1 MSKWSGPIGQFGY
14 FVFLLSLPLEAQ
26 SAEIPEIQ
34 TNHMEAAVAQ
44 LIDTTRARL
53 EKNLNSAE
61 AWGRLGMVS
70 HAHGLLQPAIVCYQ
84 QAAKQDSTDY
94 RWPYLAATA
103 LRNSNR
109 TDAIAYYAEAL
120 KLKSNDHV
128 LAVTYADTLIRNG
141 QYEDAQVLY
150 KAALPINEAQSFA
163 LIGLARIAYID
174 NDLVAAQTHLQNA
187 RQIDPN
193 DREIYT
199 LLAQVHMGL
208 GNEEAAKESEWLA
221 RTYPHA
227 KVLDAP
233 IIEAMHS
240 FAETAD
246 AFVARGKRKTEL
258 GDYRG
263 AESAFRQVLA
273 RRPGLAFDYGNLA
286 NVLARQGL
294 YAEALDYFERGLKI
308 NPNDVEMLSN
318 QSLALMANGQLD
330 HAGKKLL
337 KAIELDPNYGH
348 AHFNLGVLRY
358 RQRNYGE
365 AVEHFRDALSTNPA
379 LTQAYLN
386 LGTTHAAMGK
396 FQAAIDVWKQLE
408 RIEPNNASLI
418 FNISLGWLRLGQD
431 AKASSALRKAF
442 DLEPNNKQIATT
454 LIKLL
459 ATSQRHSVRDVLQ
472 AITFAERLYTS
483 RPRDPVV
490 ADLLAIAFA
499 ANGNFDRA
507 VRYSEIALEFGK
519 ADRKFAN
526 EVRSRLER
534 YRRKVTF

>member
-1 MSKWSGPIGQFGY
+1 MSKWSGPIGQFGC
-14 FVFLLSLPLEAQ
+14 FIFLLSLPLEAQ

-44 LIDTTRARL
+44 LIDMTRARL

-308 NPNDVEMLSN
+308 NSNDVEMLSN

-358 RQRNYGE
+358 RQHNYGE
-365 AVEHFRDALSTNPA
+365 ALEHFSNAVSADPA
-379 LTQAYLN
+379 LTQTYLN
-386 LGTTHAAMGK
+386 LGTTYVAMGK

-408 RIEPNNASLI
+408 RIQPNNASLI
-418 FNISLGWLRLGQD
+418 FNIGLGWLRRGQD

-507 VRYSEIALEFGK
+507 VRYSEIALEFGR

>member
-386 LGTTHAAMGK
+386 LGTTYAAMGK

>member
-1 MSKWSGPIGQFGY
+1 
-14 FVFLLSLPLEAQ
+14 
-26 SAEIPEIQ
+26 
-34 TNHMEAAVAQ
+34 MEAAVVQ
-44 LIDTTRARL
+44 LIDTTRAHL

-61 AWGRLGMVS
+61 AWGRLGMAS
-70 HAHGLLQPAIVCYQ
+70 HAHGLLQTAIACYQ
-84 QAAKQDSTDY
+84 QAAKRDSTDY

-128 LAVTYADTLIRNG
+128 LAITYADMLTRNG
-141 QYEDAQVLY
+141 RYGEAQLLYEGV
-150 KAALPINEAQSFA
+150 LPINEAQSFA

-199 LLAQVHMGL
+199 LLAQIHMSL

-227 KVLDAP
+227 NVLDAP

-246 AFVARGKRKTEL
+246 AFVVRGKRKTEL

-286 NVLARQGL
+286 NVLSRQGQ
-294 YAEALDYFERGLKI
+294 YAEALEYFERGLKI
-308 NPNDVEMLSN
+308 NPNNVEMLSN
-318 QSLALMANGQLD
+318 QSLALMADDQLD
-330 HAGKKLL
+330 RAGKKLI

-358 RQRNYGE
+358 RQRDYGE
-365 AVEHFRDALSTNPA
+365 AVEHFGDALSTNPA

-386 LGTTHAAMGK
+386 LGTTYAAMGK
-396 FQAAIDVWKQLE
+396 FPAAIDVWKQLE
-408 RIEPNNASLI
+408 RIQPNNSSLI
-418 FNISLGWLRLGQD
+418 FNIGLGWLRLGQD

-442 DLEPNNKQIATT
+442 NLEPNNKQIATT

-459 ATSQRHSVRDVLQ
+459 ATSERHSVRDIPQ
-472 AITFAERLYTS
+472 AITFAERLYS
-483 RPRDPVV
+483 SSPHDPVV

-499 ANGNFDRA
+499 ANGNFDQA

-519 ADRKFAN
+519 ADRKFTN
-526 EVRSRLER
+526 KVRSRLER
-534 YRRKVTF
+534 YRSKVTF

>member
-14 FVFLLSLPLEAQ
+14 FVFLLALPLEAQ

-44 LIDTTRARL
+44 LIDMTRARL

-308 NPNDVEMLSN
+308 NSNDVEMLSN

-358 RQRNYGE
+358 RQHNYGE
-365 AVEHFRDALSTNPA
+365 ALEHFSNAVSADPA
-379 LTQAYLN
+379 LTQTYLN
-386 LGTTHAAMGK
+386 LGTTYVAMGK

-408 RIEPNNASLI
+408 RIQPNNASLI
-418 FNISLGWLRLGQD
+418 FNIGLGWLRLGQD

-507 VRYSEIALEFGK
+507 VRYSEIALEFGR

>member
-308 NPNDVEMLSN
+308 NSNDVEMLSN

-386 LGTTHAAMGK
+386 LGTTYAAMGK

>member
-1 MSKWSGPIGQFGY
+1 
-14 FVFLLSLPLEAQ
+14 
-26 SAEIPEIQ
+26 
-34 TNHMEAAVAQ
+34 MEAAVAQ
-44 LIDTTRARL
+44 LIDMTRARL

-240 FAETAD
+240 LAETAD

-308 NPNDVEMLSN
+308 NSNDVEMLSN

-358 RQRNYGE
+358 RQSNYGE

-386 LGTTHAAMGK
+386 LGTAYAAMEK

-408 RIEPNNASLI
+408 RIQPNNSSLI
-418 FNISLGWLRLGQD
+418 FNIGLGWLRLGQD

-459 ATSQRHSVRDVLQ
+459 ATSQRHSVRDIPQ
-472 AITFAERLYTS
+472 AITFAERLYAS
-483 RPRDPVV
+483 SPHDPVL

-499 ANGNFDRA
+499 ANGDFDQA

-519 ADRKFAN
+519 ADRKFTN
-526 EVRSRLER
+526 KVRSRLER
-534 YRRKVTF
+534 YRSKVTF

>member
-1 MSKWSGPIGQFGY
+1 
-14 FVFLLSLPLEAQ
+14 
-26 SAEIPEIQ
+26 
-34 TNHMEAAVAQ
+34 
-44 LIDTTRARL
+44 
-53 EKNLNSAE
+53 
-61 AWGRLGMVS
+61 
-70 HAHGLLQPAIVCYQ
+70 
-84 QAAKQDSTDY
+84 
-94 RWPYLAATA
+94 
-103 LRNSNR
+103 
-109 TDAIAYYAEAL
+109 
-120 KLKSNDHV
+120 
-128 LAVTYADTLIRNG
+128 
-141 QYEDAQVLY
+141 
-150 KAALPINEAQSFA
+150 
-163 LIGLARIAYID
+163 
-174 NDLVAAQTHLQNA
+174 
-187 RQIDPN
+187 
-193 DREIYT
+193 
-199 LLAQVHMGL
+199 
-208 GNEEAAKESEWLA
+208 
-221 RTYPHA
+221 
-227 KVLDAP
+227 
-233 IIEAMHS
+233 
-240 FAETAD
+240 
-246 AFVARGKRKTEL
+246 
-258 GDYRG
+258 
-263 AESAFRQVLA
+263 
-273 RRPGLAFDYGNLA
+273 
-286 NVLARQGL
+286 
-294 YAEALDYFERGLKI
+294 
-308 NPNDVEMLSN
+308 MLSN

-379 LTQAYLN
+379 LTQTYLN
-386 LGTTHAAMGK
+386 LGTTYAAMGK
-396 FQAAIDVWKQLE
+396 FQAAIDVWKQFE
-408 RIEPNNASLI
+408 RIQPNNASLV
-418 FNISLGWLRLGQD
+418 FNICLGWLRLGQD

-526 EVRSRLER
+526 EVRARLER

>member
-141 QYEDAQVLY
+141 RYKDAQVLY

-386 LGTTHAAMGK
+386 LGTTYAAMGK

-408 RIEPNNASLI
+408 RIQPNNASLI

-431 AKASSALRKAF
+431 AKASSALRKAI

-507 VRYSEIALEFGK
+507 VRYSEIALEFGQ

>member
-1 MSKWSGPIGQFGY
+1 
-14 FVFLLSLPLEAQ
+14 
-26 SAEIPEIQ
+26 
-34 TNHMEAAVAQ
+34 MEAAVAQ

-61 AWGRLGMVS
+61 AWGRLGMVY

-150 KAALPINEAQSFA
+150 EAALPINETQSFA
-163 LIGLARIAYID
+163 LIGLARITYID

-227 KVLDAP
+227 KVLDVP

-240 FAETAD
+240 FAETAG
-246 AFVARGKRKTEL
+246 AFVARGKRKMEL

-263 AESAFRQVLA
+263 AESAFRRVLA

-286 NVLARQGL
+286 NVLARQGQ
-294 YAEALDYFERGLKI
+294 YAEALEYFERGLKI
-308 NPNDVEMLSN
+308 NPNNVEMLSN
-318 QSLALMANGQLD
+318 QSLALMADDQLD
-330 HAGKKLL
+330 RAGKKLI

-358 RQRNYGE
+358 RQRNFSE
-365 AVEHFRDALSTNPA
+365 AVVYFRNALSTNPA
-379 LTQAYLN
+379 LTQTYLN
-386 LGTTHAAMGK
+386 LGTTYDAMGK
-396 FQAAIDVWKQLE
+396 FQEAIDVWKQLE
-408 RIEPNNASLI
+408 RIQPNNASLV
-418 FNISLGWLRLGQD
+418 FNIGLGWLRLGQD
-431 AKASSALRKAF
+431 AKGSSAIRKAF
-442 DLEPNNKQIATT
+442 NLEPNNKQIATR

-459 ATSQRHSVRDVLQ
+459 ATSQRHSVRDIPQV
-472 AITFAERLYTS
+472 ITFAERLYAS
-483 RPRDPVV
+483 SPHDPVL

-499 ANGNFDRA
+499 ADGNFDQA
-507 VRYSEIALEFGK
+507 VRYSEIALEFGT
-519 ADRKFAN
+519 ADRKFTN
-526 EVRSRLER
+526 KVRSRLER

>member
-141 QYEDAQVLY
+141 RYKDAQVLY

-386 LGTTHAAMGK
+386 LGTTYAAMGK

-408 RIEPNNASLI
+408 RIQPNNASLV
-418 FNISLGWLRLGQD
+418 FNIGLGWLRLGQD

>member
-1 MSKWSGPIGQFGY
+1 MSKWPGPIGQFGY
-14 FVFLLSLPLEAQ
+14 FVFLLSLPFEAQ

-44 LIDTTRARL
+44 LIDMTRARL

-84 QAAKQDSTDY
+84 RAAKQDSTDY

-273 RRPGLAFDYGNLA
+273 RRPALAFDYGNLA
-286 NVLARQGL
+286 NVLARQGR

-308 NPNDVEMLSN
+308 NSNDVEMLSN

-358 RQRNYGE
+358 RQHNYGE
-365 AVEHFRDALSTNPA
+365 ALEHFSNAVSADPA
-379 LTQAYLN
+379 LTQTYLN
-386 LGTTHAAMGK
+386 LGTTYVAMGK

-408 RIEPNNASLI
+408 RIQPNNASLI
-418 FNISLGWLRLGQD
+418 FNIGLGWLRLGQD

-507 VRYSEIALEFGK
+507 VRYSEIALEFGR

>member
-1 MSKWSGPIGQFGY
+1 LSKWPRPVSHFGCSL
-14 FVFLLSLPLEAQ
+14 VLLFLQLEIQ

-34 TNHMEAAVAQ
+34 TSHMEIAVVQ
-44 LIDTTRARL
+44 LIETTRAKL

-61 AWGRLGMVS
+61 AWGRLGMVF
-70 HAHGLLQPAIVCYQ
+70 HAHGLLQPAIACYQ
-84 QAAKQDSTDY
+84 QAARRDSTDY

-109 TDAIAYYAEAL
+109 TDAIAYYAEAW
-120 KLKSNDHV
+120 KLKSNDYV
-128 LAVTYADTLIRNG
+128 LAVTYADTLTRNG
-141 QYEDAQVLY
+141 QYEDALALY

-163 LIGLARIAYID
+163 LIGLARIAFID
-174 NDLVAAQTHLQNA
+174 NDLVEAQTHLQNA

-199 LLAQVHMGL
+199 LLAQVHMSQ
-208 GNEEAAKESEWLA
+208 GNEEAAKEAEWLA

-233 IIEAMHS
+233 IIEAMRS
-240 FAETAD
+240 FAETAG

-286 NVLARQGL
+286 NVLARRGQH
-294 YAEALDYFERGLKI
+294 AEALEYFERGLKI
-308 NPNDVEMLSN
+308 NPNNVEMLSN
-318 QSLALMANGQLD
+318 QSLALMADGQLD
-330 HAGKKLL
+330 RAGKKLI

-358 RQRNYGE
+358 RQRDYGE
-365 AVEHFRDALSTNPA
+365 AVEHFGDALSTNPA

-386 LGTTHAAMGK
+386 LGTTYAAMGK
-396 FQAAIDVWKQLE
+396 FPAAIDVWKQLE
-408 RIEPNNASLI
+408 RIQPNNSSLI
-418 FNISLGWLRLGQD
+418 FNIGLGWLRLGQD

-442 DLEPNNKQIATT
+442 GLEPNNKQIATT

-459 ATSQRHSVRDVLQ
+459 ATSERHSVRDVLQ
-472 AITFAERLYTS
+472 AITLAERWYAS

-534 YRRKVTF
+534 YRKKVTF

>member
-1 MSKWSGPIGQFGY
+1 
-14 FVFLLSLPLEAQ
+14 
-26 SAEIPEIQ
+26 
-34 TNHMEAAVAQ
+34 MEAAVAQ
-44 LIDTTRARL
+44 LIDKTRASL
-53 EKNLNSAE
+53 EKKLNSAE

-84 QAAKQDSTDY
+84 QAANLDPGDY
-94 RWPYLAATA
+94 RWPYLAASA

-120 KLKSNDHV
+120 KLKSNDYV
-128 LAVTYADTLIRNG
+128 LAVTYADTLTRNG
-141 QYEDAQVLY
+141 QYEDARALY

-174 NDLVAAQTHLQNA
+174 NDLVEAQTHLQNA

-208 GNEEAAKESEWLA
+208 GNEAAAKESEWLA

-233 IIEAMHS
+233 IIEAMRS
-240 FAETAD
+240 FAETAG

-263 AESAFRQVLA
+263 SESAFRQVLA

-286 NVLARQGL
+286 NVLARQGQ
-294 YAEALDYFERGLKI
+294 YAEALGYFERGLKI
-308 NPNDVEMLSN
+308 NPNNVEMLSN
-318 QSLALMANGQLD
+318 QSLALMADGQLD
-330 HAGKKLL
+330 HAGKKLT

-365 AVEHFRDALSTNPA
+365 AVEHFRDTLSTNPS

-386 LGTTHAAMGK
+386 LGTTYAEMGK
-396 FQAAIDVWKQLE
+396 FRAAIDVWKQLE
-408 RIEPNNASLI
+408 RIQPHNASLV
-418 FNISLGWLRLGQD
+418 FNIGLSWLRLGQD
-431 AKASSALRKAF
+431 ANASSALQKAL
-442 DLEPNNKQIATT
+442 DLEPNNRQAAIM
-454 LIKLL
+454 LIRLL
-459 ATSQRHSVRDVLQ
+459 ATSQQASVRDAPR
-472 AITFAERLYTS
+472 AITIAEALYALS
-483 RPRDPVV
+483 PHDPVA
-490 ADLLAIAFA
+490 ADLLAITFA
-499 ANGNFDRA
+499 ADNNFDQARHYA
-507 VRYSEIALEFGK
+507 NVALKLG
-519 ADRKFAN
+519 ATDRQFVN
-526 EVRSRLER
+526 QVQSRLNRYPNQER
-534 YRRKVTF
+534 